1 MSKPSSDAG
10 IPLLTEVIAAPAVPV
25 PDAPPADPPALAQ
38 ALEPSPEALEAQAVA
53 SWSEEQWSRLERKIR
68 ERILRQILARTD
80 ALLEQRVRD
89 TLADV
94 LQTAVE
100 TLANEIRGSLHQ
112 GLEDIVTRAVSQ
124 EIARLQT
131 AKK

>member
-1 MSKPSSDAG
+1 MSKPSSDPG
-10 IPLLTEVIAAPAVPV
+10 IPLLTEVIAAPAVPT
-25 PDAPPADPPALAQ
+25 PEAPPADPPVLAQ
-38 ALEPSPEALEAQAVA
+38 ALESSPEALEAQAVA
-53 SWSEEQWSRLERKIR
+53 TWNEEQWARLERRIR
-68 ERILRQILARTD
+68 ERILRQMLARTD
-80 ALLEQRVRD
+80 ALLEQRIRD

-124 EIARLQT
+124 EIARLQAT
-131 AKK
+131 TK

>member
-1 MSKPSSDAG
+1 MSQPSSDPG
-10 IPLLTEVIAAPAVPV
+10 IPLLTEVIAAH
-25 PDAPPADPPALAQ
+25 DAPPAPPSPVSHAAQ
-38 ALEPSPEALEAQAVA
+38 APAGVPDAEALEAQAIA
-53 SWSEEQWSRLERKIR
+53 TWDDEQWTRLERRIR

-94 LQTAVE
+94 LQTAVQ
-100 TLANEIRGSLHQ
+100 TLADEIRGSLHQ

-124 EIARLQT
+124 EIARLQST
-131 AKK
+131 QK